1 MHSLYLSLIAAETNI
16 RRFYMVERRQ
26 IDYGPWYPRNNMA
39 VMSLAFFL
47 HGMSWTWRTWQP
59 VTPMGALMAFLGWY
73 QRRQNWTPEPS
84 SWPGS
89 GSAAFGVRRPGEL
102 GLPRSRQQGDTCK
115 SGATAVLGDN

>member
-1 MHSLYLSLIAAETNI
+1 MHSLYLPLIAAETNI
-16 RRFYMVERRQ
+16 RRFYTVDRRQ
-26 IDYGPWYPRNNMA
+26 IGYGPWYPRNNMA

-89 GSAAFGVRRPGEL
+89 GSAACGVRRPGEL
-102 GLPRSRQQGDTCK
+102 GLSRSRQQGDTCK
-115 SGATAVLGDN
+115 SGATAVLGHY